1 MENPVGKHMQG
12 FQFLKEC
19 NCEVYRIFEISTP
32 SVATWRY
39 QLHDRYDWVQGLYLC
54 DATQNW
60 NLMIS

>member
-1 MENPVGKHMQG
+1 MQNPVGKHMQG

-54 DATQNW
+54 DAT
-60 NLMIS
+60 